1 MYKRQQI
8 GINDKKKHCIV
19 ALAAV
24 FLDVTQCS
32 CVTSQKRL
40 RGRLNIVRPALV
52 ASTFGAIVMLR
63 ERLCEEVY
71 Q

>member
-1 MYKRQQI
+1 MT
-8 GINDKKKHCIV
+8 KKTLHSRPRSR
-19 ALAAV
+19 
-24 FLDVTQCS
+24 FLDVTQRS
-32 CVTSQKRL
+32 CVTSQQRL

>member
-1 MYKRQQI
+1 MT
-8 GINDKKKHCIV
+8 KKTLHSRPRSR
-19 ALAAV
+19 
-24 FLDVTQCS
+24 FLDVTQRS